1 MLTFNKFIIAL
12 SLIFCANNVSQANP
26 PNDNAF
32 SLRAE
37 KYFSY
42 YDKNFDFT
50 RQCFKPTVIKTGE
63 LDYINNYTGCLVD
76 GLAHD
81 INDGKHGYVDKDGK
95 TVIAHQ
101 FKSASS
107 FSDGLAR
114 VSVVDNKSMTGQRFG
129 YIDKTGTFVI
139 KPTYILGYDYSEGLI
154 AVLDENLKYGFIDKN
169 GNTILPFIYDFPHDF
184 NSPNYF
190 DNHIYAQHAYVFY
203 DGVALV
209 LLNDK
214 WQFIDKQ
221 GNTVEYLTQ

>member
-1 MLTFNKFIIAL
+1 MFCVNTL
-12 SLIFCANNVSQANP
+12 SYANLPDNNP
-26 PNDNAF
+26 F
-32 SLRAE
+32 SSRVE

-76 GLAHD
+76 ELAVD
-81 INDGKHGYVDKDGK
+81 SINGKYGYVDKDGK
-95 TVIAHQ
+95 VVIPHQ

-114 VSVVDNKSMTGQRFG
+114 VAIDDENDDTIFGKHIG
-129 YIDKTGTFVI
+129 YIDKTGKLVI
-139 KPTYILGYDYSEGLI
+139 EPIYILGKNYSEGLI
-154 AVLDENLKYGFIDKN
+154 GVLNEDYKYGFIDKS
-169 GNTILPFIYDFPHDF
+169 GNTILPFIYDFPLDF

-190 DNHIYAQHAYVFY
+190 ENLSYSQHSYVFY
-203 DGVALV
+203 DGISLV

-221 GNTVEYLTQ
+221 GNTIEYLTQ

>member
-1 MLTFNKFIIAL
+1 MI
-12 SLIFCANNVSQANP
+12 
-26 PNDNAF
+26 
-32 SLRAE
+32 
-37 KYFSY
+37 
-42 YDKNFDFT
+42 
-50 RQCFKPTVIKTGE
+50 
-63 LDYINNYTGCLVD
+63 D
-76 GLAHD
+76 GLAVD
-81 INDGKHGYVDKDGK
+81 GINGKYGYVDKDGK
-95 TVIAHQ
+95 VVIPYQ

-129 YIDKTGTFVI
+129 YIDKTGQFVI
-139 KPTYILGYDYSEGLI
+139 KPTYVLGYNYREGLI
-154 AVLDENLKYGFIDKN
+154 AVLNENLKYGFIDKN
-169 GNTILPFIYDFPHDF
+169 GNTILPFIYDFPNDF